1 MAMSAQ
7 TLSTIIEFLSKK
19 YKFDND
25 KAIALLAKEELLP
38 KKMLPKES
46 KDDSPWAS
54 KKAEEL
60 ASTHGI
66 VAEGTGSG
74 KNGKWTLADVE
85 KAMAKPAKNKMLV
98 SPNALNLANERGLSL
113 VGKTGSGKEGRILLK
128 DVEAWL
134 DDEDDEEELNIS
146 PRALQEANDS
156 GIRDEQ
162 LASIHGSGKQGRIL
176 LEDIRRYIS
185 ESDKS
190 EDADDDNDEEKL
202 NISPRALQVAHDSG
216 IKDEHLATIHGSGKD
231 GRILL
236 EDIKR
241 YITESEKSEDED
253 EIRR

>member
-19 YKFDND
+19 YKFDTD
-25 KAIALLAKEELLP
+25 QAIALLAKEELLP

-66 VAEGTGSG
+66 VAEGPGSG

-113 VGKTGSGKEGRILLK
+113 VGKTGSGKDGRILLK

-146 PRALQEANDS
+146 PRALQ
-156 GIRDEQ
+156 
-162 LASIHGSGKQGRIL
+162 
-176 LEDIRRYIS
+176 
-185 ESDKS
+185 
-190 EDADDDNDEEKL
+190 
-202 NISPRALQVAHDSG
+202 VAHESG
-216 IKDEHLATIHGSGKD
+216 IKDQHLATIQGSGKD

-236 EDIKR
+236 EDIRR
-241 YITESEKSEDED
+241 YITESEKSDDED
-253 EIRR
+253 EIRHDIHDKELKKTSKNPEKQNP

>member
-1 MAMSAQ
+1 MATSAEK
-7 TLSTIIEFLSKK
+7 LSTIIDVLSKQ
-19 YKFDND
+19 YKFDSD

-66 VAEGTGSG
+66 VAEGPGSG
-74 KNGKWTLADVE
+74 KNGKWTLSDVE

-98 SPNALNLANERGLSL
+98 SPNALNLANEKGFSL
-113 VGKTGSGKEGRILLK
+113 VGKVGSGKDGRILLK

-134 DDEDDEEELNIS
+134 DDEDDEEDLNIS
-146 PRALQEANDS
+146 PRALQEA
-156 GIRDEQ
+156 
-162 LASIHGSGKQGRIL
+162 H
-176 LEDIRRYIS
+176 
-185 ESDKS
+185 
-190 EDADDDNDEEKL
+190 DA
-202 NISPRALQVAHDSG
+202 G
-216 IKDEHLATIHGSGKD
+216 IKDEDLATLHGSGKD

-236 EDIKR
+236 EDIKK

-253 EIRR
+253 ED